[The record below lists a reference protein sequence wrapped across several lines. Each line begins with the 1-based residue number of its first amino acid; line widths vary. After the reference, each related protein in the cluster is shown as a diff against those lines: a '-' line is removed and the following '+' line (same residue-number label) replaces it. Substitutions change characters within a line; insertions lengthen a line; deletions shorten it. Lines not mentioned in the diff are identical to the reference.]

1 MIRFKKANP
10 KLTRICWPELF
21 ESFLS
26 SGEDCVEVVGT
37 EDHYKNKNSAYLSA
51 FSSAKTYG
59 YDKAIAVRSLGG
71 KIYFQRKVRKD
82 G

>member
-10 KLTRICWPELF
+10 KLTRFRWPELF
-21 ESFLS
+21 ESFLA

-37 EDHYKNKNSAYLSA
+37 EDYYKNKNSAYLSA
-51 FSSAKTYG
+51 FSSAKTHG
-59 YDKAIAVRSLGG
+59 YDNVIAVRSLGG

>member
-1 MIRFKKANP
+1 MRFKKANP
-10 KLTRICWPELF
+10 KPTRICWPELF
-21 ESFLS
+21 ESFLA
-26 SGEDCVEVVGT
+26 SGEDCVEIVGT
-37 EDHYKNKNSAYLSA
+37 EENYKNKNSAYLSA
-51 FSSAKTYG
+51 FSSAKAYG